1 MAETLAD
8 PNSYGFRPKR
18 SCADAVAQCHL
29 ILCKRSSPQWI
40 LEGDIQGCFDNISH
54 QWILQ
59 HIPIND
65 KVLTQWLKAGYID
78 KKQWFPTDTGTPQG
92 GIASPLIANMVLD
105 GLEDVIMRHACPKP
119 YRNPNH
125 VHFIRYADDFVV
137 TCNNREYLEAEI
149 KPIITK
155 FLAER
160 GLELS
165 PEKTLITNISDGF
178 DFLGFNIRKY
188 KHKCLTKPK
197 KDSVLSVYSKMNDV
211 VNSYSSKSQLELI
224 LKLSP
229 IIRGWSNFFRHSAA
243 KRTFSLLDHK
253 LFFLLWKWA
262 YRRHPNKGKHW
273 IKNKYFRSMGN
284 RHWVFADTDNK
295 KSVIELPSFAA
306 T

>member
-1 MAETLAD
+1 
-8 PNSYGFRPKR
+8 
-18 SCADAVAQCHL
+18 
-29 ILCKRSSPQWI
+29 
-40 LEGDIQGCFDNISH
+40 
-54 QWILQ
+54 LQ

-78 KKQWFPTDTGTPQG
+78 KKQWFPIDTGTPQG

-295 KSVIELPSFAA
+295 TSVIELPSFTA
-306 T
+306 TKIIRHVKIKNESNPYDKDWYEYFRTRESKHADKRSIISKQANVA